1 MSLLISS
8 APAASSA
15 AAAAS
20 ASVEAFC
27 ACASALAWA
36 SSAFT
41 WVSGDGTA
49 GPSAAAACSLGAAG
63 VASVCGVLSFSW
75 TGVSAGAA
83 AAAEEVGLSWSENIF
98 NCLRDLYPCFLSC
111 QSLRNPYRGNAR
123 RVTTGQHG
131 DADCVAVTRSLTIG
145 CRVQRGTPH
154 PCSPARITA
163 RQRLCQSMQDH
174 DRG

>member
-27 ACASALAWA
+27 ACASA
-36 SSAFT
+36 FT
-41 WVSGDGTA
+41 WVSGDGAAGTTA
-49 GPSAAAACSLGAAG
+49 GSAAAACSTGAAG

-163 RQRLCQSMQDH
+163 RQRLC
-174 DRG
+174 